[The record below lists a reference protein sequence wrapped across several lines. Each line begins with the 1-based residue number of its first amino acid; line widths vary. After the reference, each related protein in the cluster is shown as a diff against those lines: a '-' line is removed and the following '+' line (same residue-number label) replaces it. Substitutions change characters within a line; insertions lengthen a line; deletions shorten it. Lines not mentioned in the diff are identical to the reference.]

1 MRFIKVLL
9 LVIFFFLSMVFFIQ
23 NTGVLSAPMSL
34 KMELFNYSYTSQ
46 ELPFYLV
53 ILLAFAVGGIF
64 SLLYFIVDKVVQ
76 MTVISKQK
84 AKIASLEREVS
95 ALKSAASERVEST
108 YPAATPSDEAEESEQ
123 TA

>member
-23 NTGVLSAPMSL
+23 NTDVLSTPMSL
-34 KMELFNYSYTSQ
+34 KMDLFNFSYTSQ

-53 ILLAFAVGGIF
+53 ILLAFVVGGIF
-64 SLLYFIVDKVVQ
+64 SLLYFIVDKIVQ

-84 AKIASLEREVS
+84 SKIGSLEREVS
-95 ALKSAASERVEST
+95 ALKTAAADRVEST
-108 YPAATPSDEAEESEQ
+108 YPAASSSMDEESEQ